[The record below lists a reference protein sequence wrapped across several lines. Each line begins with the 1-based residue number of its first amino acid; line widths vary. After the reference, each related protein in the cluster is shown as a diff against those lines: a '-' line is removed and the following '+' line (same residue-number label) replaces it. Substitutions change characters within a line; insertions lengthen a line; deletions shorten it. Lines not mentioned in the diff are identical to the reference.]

1 MDIIAIKTTEE
12 FLKRNKKNTA
22 VIYLNDGKSYETDS
36 IYKIIEPTV
45 ANFEPLVIIDVHL
58 AEDDLAIIPARNI
71 HHIIIKGP
79 EKEKK
84 VGFFTR
90 KTH

>member
-12 FLKRNKKNTA
+12 FLTKNKSNTA
-22 VIYLNDGKSYETDS
+22 VIYLNDGKSYETNS

-45 ANFEPLVIIDVHL
+45 ANFEPLIIIDVNL
-58 AEDDLAIIPARNI
+58 GEDDLAIIPTHNI
-71 HHIIIKGP
+71 NHIIIKGP

-84 VGFFTR
+84 VGFFAK
-90 KTH
+90 KTQ

>member
-12 FLKRNKKNTA
+12 FLKKNKNNTA
-22 VIYLNDGKSYETDS
+22 VIYLNDGKSYETNS
-36 IYKIIEPTV
+36 IYKIIEPNV
-45 ANFEPLVIIDVHL
+45 GNFEPLIIIDVNL
-58 AEDDLAIIPARNI
+58 GEDDLAIIPTHNI

-84 VGFFTR
+84 VGFFAK
-90 KTH
+90 KTQ

>member
-12 FLKRNKKNTA
+12 FLKKNKKNTA
-22 VIYLNDGKSYETDS
+22 VIYLNDGKSYETNS

-45 ANFEPLVIIDVHL
+45 SNFEPLIIIDVNL
-58 AEDDLAIIPARNI
+58 GEDDLAVIPVRNI
-71 HHIIIKGP
+71 HHIIIRGP

-84 VGFFTR
+84 VGFFA
-90 KTH
+90 KKAQ

>member
-12 FLKRNKKNTA
+12 FLTKNKSNTA
-22 VIYLNDGKSYETDS
+22 VIYLNDGKSYETNS

-45 ANFEPLVIIDVHL
+45 ANFEPLVIIDVNL
-58 AEDDLAIIPARNI
+58 GEDDLAIIPTHNI
-71 HHIIIKGP
+71 NHIIIKGP

-84 VGFFTR
+84 VGFFAK
-90 KTH
+90 KTQ